1 MLLYQHAQAHGML
14 VTMSSARRSRRAA
27 PAPTPTPAA
36 ALPPGTRSAAR
47 ARPVLLWTGVALL
60 ALAAD
65 AVTKGWAL
73 SALRAGRQITAAGG
87 LIRLRLIANHGAA
100 FGFGAGFEPLVV
112 LASAVGVVLLVLWV
126 RYATSPVERLGA
138 ALAVG
143 GGLGNLADRLLR
155 PPGSWHGA
163 VVDWIHVSFYAPTF
177 NLADVWLRGGILTAA
192 LAWLWNRRNRPSRPT
207 QPVRP

>member
-1 MLLYQHAQAHGML
+1 ML
-14 VTMSSARRSRRAA
+14 VTMISARRSRRTA
-27 PAPTPTPAA
+27 PAPSPGSRPAV
-36 ALPPGTRSAAR
+36 R

-65 AVTKGWAL
+65 AATKAWAL
-73 SALRAGRQITAAGG
+73 SALRAGHQITVAGG

-100 FGFGAGFEPLVV
+100 FGFAAGYEPLVV
-112 LASAVGVVLLVLWV
+112 LASAFGVALLGLWA

-143 GGLGNLADRLLR
+143 GGLGNLADRLFR
-155 PPGSWHGA
+155 PPAVMHGA

-177 NLADVWLRGGILTAA
+177 NLADVWLRGGILIAA
-192 LAWLWNRRNRPSRPT
+192 LAWLWNRRTRPA
-207 QPVRP
+207 QP